1 MMNNSRRSSYFVEG
15 VIAVL
20 LALFGLIWT
29 VNVVSRLSSRG
40 EMLASFGVLFIC
52 VAVVIAVYCFK
63 KAAEAGRC
71 ENEYDNEIIKN
82 ILLTD
87 GKAGNYG
94 KKEAHEEKAKFCP
107 YCGTPAS
114 GYFDTCLNCGKK
126 L

>member
-20 LALFGLIWT
+20 LALLGLIWT
-29 VNVVSRLSSRG
+29 VNVVSRLSSR
-40 EMLASFGVLFIC
+40 EDMLASFGVLFIC

-82 ILLTD
+82 ISLTD

-94 KKEAHEEKAKFCP
+94 KKETHEEKEKFCP
-107 YCGTPAS
+107 HCGTPAS